1 MRKTMKL
8 SIITINRNNAAG
20 LEKTLKSVAAQ
31 TRKDFEYI
39 IIDGINR
46 VFVELWQK

>member
-1 MRKTMKL
+1 MQL

-20 LEKTLKSVAAQ
+20 LEKILKSVAAQ